1 MKNITLVSFAHAAKS
16 LDVNPSDFALGI
28 HADTTVYKDSG
39 HANTSQLS
47 YRDGVRSAMT
57 LDIAAINRKRPA
69 RVGVI
74 GVIKSAGLVALAL
87 MLCAPTASASSTAS
101 ATKDNA
107 SPANVTETGTPFA
120 IATPQTIHWEATYT
134 GGSTAGNDFYLSTSG
149 SNMADIPL
157 TTSGQLSGD
166 AFLNPGNYFISIRT
180 FLMGPGTYTV
190 IYNRTATVGVS
201 PTTHTFPSEL
211 ENDSSTGAEIQTYNV
226 TKTGDLDIN
235 GVTAAVDSGAPFF
248 EIVTPPGGTVPT
260 TFRVRFNAGTISGSA
275 ASELHTGTIRVK
287 GNSNPAGTTVPDVVV
302 SVSGTTL
309 KREPNVVCAGTNP
322 SPVKANHVTGQT
334 VDFDVR
340 FQNDGTKD
348 LVLTAPVGLVN
359 DSPGAVFTEVTAAS
373 TSPLSAGQTRAERV
387 RFAPPPT
394 ATQDQVFNGHIDIHS
409 NDPDEPLKQCA
420 FSATAHEP
428 RPIIRVEPTTHVLN
442 YHDVELGY
450 AFDLGIVVHNDGDAP
465 LVFDVTEA
473 NAADPDKPQWALLST
488 PLATT
493 IPAGGAPSILVQRFQ
508 PQTVGGPYD
517 LTLRVTGTNHPS
529 LPPPIAVT
537 LIGSGTAPI
546 PVNSVLVLDRSG
558 SMADSAGPTNKI
570 GALRIAGQMWA
581 DLLRPET
588 GSGLGD
594 AMGLVKYN
602 DTNQEYAPLKLIDAA
617 HRATINTAFEPAAV
631 TDLARLQPDN
641 LTGIGGAMQRGADM
655 LRTIPLEP
663 ANSTVRKHVMVV
675 MTDGIENQD
684 PRINTV
690 LPIITGADSRL
701 RIYSLG
707 LGNDLDLAK
716 LQSITNRAN
725 GFHQVTGDLSGTQR
739 FDLQTFY
746 FKILVDT
753 LDWQIVVD
761 PTYAVNL
768 ATTNPQVVSIAHVC
782 SSDIAAMFVVM
793 DEPAL
798 RGYYDLQLL
807 DPNGGVMALG
817 VSIGGV
823 PVQVIE
829 RENYRIFKVVFPDLA
844 LGTSYVG
851 DWKLILVPNGKWTPP
866 RDVPETHAAYV
877 PPSKSADPVFTG
889 YNGLA
894 PIGFGAAVGSNYR
907 LEVGASPT
915 NYEPNAQVTM
925 TASLSDRQW
934 PSVTGSV
941 TVDVTK
947 PLGST
952 VAGIALYDDGTHG
965 DAVAHDGTWT
975 NLFGQTA
982 ETGSYKFF
990 FNAIGYNDRGE
1001 LAPRQATRYVSLVPP
1016 DRPNPPDRPCLPC
1029 WLVNLLYLLTL
1040 LLLLAILI
1048 LVWRCCCRR

>member
-1 MKNITLVSFAHAAKS
+1 MVSRQRKSPMSNPLHAA
-16 LDVNPSDFALGI
+16 N
-28 HADTTVYKDSG
+28 
-39 HANTSQLS
+39 
-47 YRDGVRSAMT
+47 RSHD
-57 LDIAAINRKRPA
+57 LIAGINRKRRPA

-74 GVIKSAGLVALAL
+74 GVIKSAGLVTLAL
-87 MLCAPTASASSTAS
+87 MWCATRAWASSTAS

-134 GGSTAGNDFYLSTSG
+134 GGPTAGNDFYLSTGG

-201 PTTHTFPSEL
+201 PTAHTFPSEL

-248 EIVTPPGGTVPT
+248 EIVTPPGGTAPT

-275 ASELHTGTIRVK
+275 ASELHTGTIRVR
-287 GNSNPAGTTVPDVVV
+287 GNSNPPGTTVPDIVVT
-302 SVSGTTL
+302 VSGTTL

-322 SPVKANHVTGQT
+322 SSVRANHVIGQT

-340 FQNDGTKD
+340 FRNDGTKD
-348 LVLTAPVGLVN
+348 LVLTAPVDLVN
-359 DSPGAVFTEVTAAS
+359 DSPGGVFTVVTAAS
-373 TSPLSAGQTRAERV
+373 TGPLPSGQTRAERV
-387 RFAPPPT
+387 RFAPPTT

-442 YHDVELGY
+442 YHDVEIGY
-450 AFDLGIVVHNDGDAP
+450 AFDLGIIVHNDGDAP

-473 NAADPDKPQWALLST
+473 NTADPDKPQWASLST
-488 PLATT
+488 PLGTT

-508 PQTVGGPYD
+508 PQTVGGPFD

-546 PVNSVLVLDRSG
+546 PVNSVLVLDRSL

-570 GALRIAGQMWA
+570 GALRVAAQMWA

-588 GSGLGD
+588 GSGMGD
-594 AMGLVKYN
+594 AMGVVKYN
-602 DTNQEYAPLKLIDAA
+602 DTNQEYVPLKLIDAA
-617 HRATINTAFEPAAV
+617 HRTTVNTALEQAAIA
-631 TDLARLQPDN
+631 DLARLKPDDG
-641 LTGIGGAMQRGADM
+641 TGIGGGMQRGADM
-655 LRTIPLEP
+655 LRTVPLEP
-663 ANSTVRKHVMVV
+663 VNPTTPRKHVMVV
-675 MTDGIENQD
+675 MTDGIQNKD
-684 PRINTV
+684 PHVDVV
-690 LPIITGADSRL
+690 LPGITGADSRL

-707 LGNDLDLAK
+707 LGDDLDLPT

-725 GFHQVTGDLSGTQR
+725 GFHQVSGDLSGTQR

-753 LDWQIVVD
+753 LDWQLVVD

-793 DEPAL
+793 DEPGL

-807 DPNGGVMALG
+807 DPTGGVMALG
-817 VSIGGV
+817 ASVGGV

-866 RDVPETHAAYV
+866 RGDVQTHA
-877 PPSKSADPVFTG
+877 PPKSGDSVFTG

-907 LEVGASPT
+907 LEVGVSPT

-934 PSVTGSV
+934 PSITGSV

-947 PLGST
+947 PSGST
-952 VAGIALYDDGTHG
+952 VAGITLFDDGTHG
-965 DAVAHDGTWT
+965 DAAAHDGTWT
-975 NLFGQTA
+975 NVFGETA
-982 ETGSYKFF
+982 EAGSYKFF
-990 FNAIGYNDRGE
+990 FNATGYNDRGE

-1029 WLVNLLYLLTL
+1029 WLVNVLYLLTL

>member
-1 MKNITLVSFAHAAKS
+1 V
-16 LDVNPSDFALGI
+16 
-28 HADTTVYKDSG
+28 
-39 HANTSQLS
+39 
-47 YRDGVRSAMT
+47 
-57 LDIAAINRKRPA
+57 
-69 RVGVI
+69 
-74 GVIKSAGLVALAL
+74 
-87 MLCAPTASASSTAS
+87 
-101 ATKDNA
+101 
-107 SPANVTETGTPFA
+107 
-120 IATPQTIHWEATYT
+120 
-134 GGSTAGNDFYLSTSG
+134 
-149 SNMADIPL
+149 
-157 TTSGQLSGD
+157 
-166 AFLNPGNYFISIRT
+166 LN
-180 FLMGPGTYTV
+180 
-190 IYNRTATVGVS
+190 
-201 PTTHTFPSEL
+201 
-211 ENDSSTGAEIQTYNV
+211 
-226 TKTGDLDIN
+226 
-235 GVTAAVDSGAPFF
+235 
-248 EIVTPPGGTVPT
+248 
-260 TFRVRFNAGTISGSA
+260 
-275 ASELHTGTIRVK
+275 
-287 GNSNPAGTTVPDVVV
+287 
-302 SVSGTTL
+302 
-309 KREPNVVCAGTNP
+309 
-322 SPVKANHVTGQT
+322 
-334 VDFDVR
+334 
-340 FQNDGTKD
+340 
-348 LVLTAPVGLVN
+348 APVDLVN
-359 DSPGAVFTEVTAAS
+359 DSPGGVFTVVTAAS
-373 TSPLSAGQTRAERV
+373 TAPLGAGQTRAERV
-387 RFAPPPT
+387 RFAPPTT
-394 ATQDQVFNGHIDIHS
+394 ATQDQGFNGHIDIHS

-428 RPIIRVEPTTHVLN
+428 RPIIRVEPPTHILN
-442 YHDVELGY
+442 YHDVEIGY
-450 AFDLGIVVHNDGDAP
+450 TFDLGIIVHNDGDAP

-473 NAADPDKPQWALLST
+473 NTADPDKPQWASLST
-488 PLATT
+488 PLGTT
-493 IPAGGAPSILVQRFQ
+493 IPVGGAPSILVQSFK
-508 PQTVGGPYD
+508 PQIVGGPYD

-529 LPPPIAVT
+529 LPPPIDVT

-570 GALRIAGQMWA
+570 GALRVAAQMWA
-581 DLLRPET
+581 DLLRPDT

-594 AMGLVKYN
+594 AMGVVKYN
-602 DTNQEYAPLKLIDAA
+602 DTNQEYVPLKLIDTA
-617 HRATINTAFEPAAV
+617 HRATVNTALEPAAI
-631 TDLARLQPDN
+631 TDAGRLQPNDG
-641 LTGIGGAMQRGADM
+641 TGIGGGMQRGADM
-655 LRTIPLEP
+655 LRTVLLEP
-663 ANSTVRKHVMVV
+663 PGSTVRKHVMVV
-675 MTDGIENQD
+675 MTDGIQNKD
-684 PRINTV
+684 PHVDVV
-690 LPIITGADSRL
+690 LPGIIGADSRL

-707 LGNDLDLAK
+707 LGDDLDLPT

-725 GFHQVTGDLSGTQR
+725 GFHQVSGDLSGTQR

-753 LDWQIVVD
+753 LDWQMVVD

-793 DEPAL
+793 DEPGL

-807 DPNGGVMALG
+807 DPTGGVMALG
-817 VSIGGV
+817 ASVGGV

-844 LGTSYVG
+844 LATSYVG

-866 RDVPETHAAYV
+866 NRDVQTHV
-877 PPSKSADPVFTG
+877 PPKSGDPVFTG

-907 LEVGASPT
+907 LEVGVSPT

-952 VAGIALYDDGTHG
+952 VAGITLYDDGTHG

-975 NLFGQTA
+975 NVFGQTA

-1016 DRPNPPDRPCLPC
+1016 DQPNPPDRPCLSC
-1029 WLVNLLYLLTL
+1029 WLVDLLYLLTL
-1040 LLLLAILI
+1040 LLLFAILF